1 MDAESSAVEL
11 STIETELARLRKKV
25 ASLNKRKKPLI
36 ESIINSMRE
45 SDQTE
50 RKFGGKLYKLEERT
64 KRVRKSKKTIEQ
76 DILSLLDEQGI
87 DREKAT
93 EIYQQITDSTVGS
106 ESVTFRL
113 KVAGL
118 SWKAERKPLAKSDST
133 NLFGL

>member
-118 SWKAERKPLAKSDST
+118 S
-133 NLFGL
+133 